1 MYQLSLGLTAMMLLS
16 VAGLMWHAYRLGL
29 LARPAILALLLVL
42 PLFGLTTYLW
52 LGQPAWL
59 MQQAQITQANEEN
72 RTLVSELAKRLAES
86 PQDVDG
92 WLLLGRSYVAL
103 DDWTAAQNAFEQA
116 YQLDPNNPYTL
127 LDLAHSLA
135 QLNQGVFSLRAQA
148 LVATAYLQLP
158 NDADALWLNALVSR
172 QQGDLQ
178 QAYDDLIRLRAQL
191 PPESTQA
198 QDLAK
203 LLNQLEETLSKL
215 R

>member
-1 MYQLSLGLTAMMLLS
+1 
-16 VAGLMWHAYRLGL
+16 
-29 LARPAILALLLVL
+29 
-42 PLFGLTTYLW
+42 
-52 LGQPAWL
+52 
-59 MQQAQITQANEEN
+59 MQHAQITQANEEN